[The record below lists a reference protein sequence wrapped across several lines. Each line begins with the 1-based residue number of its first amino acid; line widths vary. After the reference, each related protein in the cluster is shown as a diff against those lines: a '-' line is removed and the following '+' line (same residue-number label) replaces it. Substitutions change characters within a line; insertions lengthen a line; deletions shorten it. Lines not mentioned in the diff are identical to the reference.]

1 MNVAPSGLPK
11 WRSLCREFELLSAV
25 MEEEDEEEDEEDEEE
40 EEESVD
46 EDWFCWSER
55 SDELRRKSWVIAMPI
70 DAKDRD
76 VRSQARNV
84 RSTNHISFF

>member
-11 WRSLCREFELLSAV
+11 CRSLCREFELLSAV
-25 MEEEDEEEDEEDEEE
+25 MEEEEEDEEEEEE

-55 SDELRRKSWVIAMPI
+55 SDELSRKSWVIAMPI

>member
-25 MEEEDEEEDEEDEEE
+25 MEDEEDEEE

-55 SDELRRKSWVIAMPI
+55 SDELSRKSWVIAMPI

-84 RSTNHISFF
+84 RSTISYQLWDLACL